1 MAHTFRNG
9 SLTFLLPI
17 WSESQHNSG
26 HLRRVNILHFL
37 ISSCNTYTA
46 LDAKTKTA
54 VGQTDRVTS
63 HPSTCRISQG
73 RFTAIATLILAPD
86 FRWKSD
92 RIGPYISRF
101 RGRII
106 ACWTYASRVEVM
118 PLGGGAAL
126 HAAARYM

>member
-1 MAHTFRNG
+1 MDVGVRLCRAEEVGGLRVQAGEVGRKRG
-9 SLTFLLPI
+9 S
-17 WSESQHNSG
+17 EVRG
-26 HLRRVNILHFL
+26 RR
-37 ISSCNTYTA
+37 
-46 LDAKTKTA
+46 
-54 VGQTDRVTS
+54 
-63 HPSTCRISQG
+63 RISQG